1 MIHDELI
8 NQLALSLEI
17 IPGKDAAAIKKQVA
31 DKLNEWIEKDFQK
44 LISVLY
50 RMDIS
55 EPKLRLLLQNNPGTD
70 AGMLIAELMIERQA
84 EKIKSRQLYRK
95 RDNDI
100 DETEKW

>member
-1 MIHDELI
+1 MIQDELI

-17 IPGKDAAAIKKQVA
+17 IPGKDAAAIKNQLA
-31 DKLNEWIEKDFQK
+31 DKLNEWIDKDFQK

-55 EPKLRLLLQNNPGTD
+55 EPKLRLLLQNNSGTD

-84 EKIKSRQLYRK
+84 EKIKSRQQFRR

-100 DETEKW
+100 DEKEKW